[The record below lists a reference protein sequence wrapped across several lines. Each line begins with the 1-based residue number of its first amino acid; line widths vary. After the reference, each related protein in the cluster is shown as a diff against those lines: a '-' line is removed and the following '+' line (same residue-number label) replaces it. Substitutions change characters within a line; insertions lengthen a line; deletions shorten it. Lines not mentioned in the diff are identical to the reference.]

1 MGKGAQVTD
10 ASQEREEQAM
20 AKVVDVAAYVLQ
32 ERGPMT
38 AWKLQKLVY
47 YCQAW
52 SLVWEETALFEEP
65 IEAWANG
72 PVVRALYDLHKG
84 EFQLKHLWNEDGEKV
99 GEPDAL
105 NHVERETVDLVLD
118 EGGTGPPAAEPCA
131 RRRALLPAHQRQ
143 APDHRGPRWSRP
155 EDPVVRP
162 ASRGSQDEAQERV
175 GRTVSRP
182 LGHLVVDP
190 LVLDTPELAFVLP
203 VQHRRIRLRSGAS
216 PVCAWP
222 VRAGVWSRCRPG
234 ASPRAAAPP

>member
-52 SLVWEETALFEEP
+52 SLVWDETALFEEP

-105 NHVERETVDLVLD
+105 THVERETVDLVLRDYSDRSGQWLSELTHMERPWRAARARDHALPGDLCEEVIRHD
-118 EGGTGPPAAEPCA
+118 EIADYYGGLLAAENA
-131 RRRALLPAHQRQ
+131 RMGGAH
-143 APDHRGPRWSRP
+143 AP
-155 EDPVVRP
+155 
-162 ASRGSQDEAQERV
+162 
-175 GRTVSRP
+175 
-182 LGHLVVDP
+182 
-190 LVLDTPELAFVLP
+190 
-203 VQHRRIRLRSGAS
+203 
-216 PVCAWP
+216 
-222 VRAGVWSRCRPG
+222 
-234 ASPRAAAPP
+234 